1 MTSFH
6 FLIKVYLDGAHSLL
20 KLNSGF
26 IPGSKCFTS
35 TPAVNIEA
43 KRSFTELFVRRIM
56 KLSVSPLVPSVE
68 ERSSDSSDDEREE
81 EKIRHRDADKAT
93 L

>member
-1 MTSFH
+1 
-6 FLIKVYLDGAHSLL
+6 
-20 KLNSGF
+20 
-26 IPGSKCFTS
+26 
-35 TPAVNIEA
+35 
-43 KRSFTELFVRRIM
+43 M

>member
-6 FLIKVYLDGAHSLL
+6 FLIKVYLDGAHSLP
-20 KLNSGF
+20 KLNSAF
-26 IPGSKCFTS
+26 IPGSECF
-35 TPAVNIEA
+35 TPAVDIQA

-56 KLSVSPLVPSVE
+56 KLSASPLVPSAE

-81 EKIRHRDADKAT
+81 EKIRHGDTDKAT